1 MAEEEVVLV
10 GGGRVEDGGV
20 ETATAEDEDPTAVE
34 VEIGGILPSG
44 KLSFALNPRNL
55 VAATSYA
62 IAASS
67 AVSKVPSHTRAAFFG
82 SRISAAH
89 FPHGRC
95 LTPRYLLFLI
105 GAALEVAIGVD
116 DATAELDE
124 SLTETLSTLSIA
136 CCCFPAPLP
145 SPTYPPPTS
154 PCSKLLLRICV
165 SAKPKTLASQNRRIL
180 HKPKNRSTTKELQLS
195 PSFSP
200 PLLTCPYIVG
210 KGSDEEEEEE
220 TYWNGR
226 RVF

>member
-1 MAEEEVVLV
+1 MVLV
-10 GGGRVEDGGV
+10 EGGRVEDGGV
-20 ETATAEDEDPTAVE
+20 ETATAEDEEPTAVE

-124 SLTETLSTLSIA
+124 SLTETLSTA

-165 SAKPKTLASQNRRIL
+165 SAKPKTLASQDRRIL
-180 HKPKNRSTTKELQLS
+180 HTPKNRSTTKRVLTFTLLLS
-195 PSFSP
+195 S
-200 PLLTCPYIVG
+200 LAYLTLHC
-210 KGSDEEEEEE
+210 
-220 TYWNGR
+220 WQRQR
-226 RVF
+226 RRRRRRNTPEWADNKYSNSLR